1 MSLRRPLFGHGLGTS
16 REANANFRGEDL
28 PSHNLYTEVAEEL
41 GYVGLVLLLMLIWSF
56 LKACWTA
63 QRLLS
68 AAPLTEPRLRFL
80 HDVAGTLVVVVAVD
94 LFFSFAA
101 FGFSEPYW
109 YFFGGLSVVTARLA
123 LKLAPATQLA
133 PAPEGRRAGRLLRGV
148 RGSLRPRGIS
158 QRPAPRLRTR

>member
-1 MSLRRPLFGHGLGTS
+1 HRRHRRLQGVVAAASIRARPRDLP
-16 REANANFRGEDL
+16 RGERELSWRGSAL
-28 PSHNLYTEVAEEL
+28 PQSLHRGGGGTRLCGTCAV
-41 GYVGLVLLLMLIWSF
+41 LMLIWSF

-101 FGFSEPYW
+101 FGFS
-109 YFFGGLSVVTARLA
+109 
-123 LKLAPATQLA
+123 
-133 PAPEGRRAGRLLRGV
+133 
-148 RGSLRPRGIS
+148 
-158 QRPAPRLRTR
+158 